1 MFKCVMNIILIM
13 LNEWRI
19 QVFPH
24 GGVPTHKIAI
34 IFQSLANKW
43 MKMKEFGPPWAG
55 HEFRGYACFAEILSE
70 FTKTRS
76 SGTTECIV

>member
-1 MFKCVMNIILIM
+1 MFKCGMSIILIM

-24 GGVPTHKIAI
+24 GGVPTPKFAI
-34 IFQSLANKW
+34 IFQSLAKKW

-55 HEFRGYACFAEILSE
+55 HESWGCACFAEILSE
-70 FTKTRS
+70 FTQTRS

>member
-1 MFKCVMNIILIM
+1 MLKCVMIIILVM

-24 GGVPTHKIAI
+24 GGFPTCKIAI
-34 IFQSLANKW
+34 IFQSLAKKW

-55 HEFRGYACFAEILSE
+55 HESRGCACFAEILTE
-70 FTKTRS
+70 FTKNRS
-76 SGTTECIV
+76 SATTECIV